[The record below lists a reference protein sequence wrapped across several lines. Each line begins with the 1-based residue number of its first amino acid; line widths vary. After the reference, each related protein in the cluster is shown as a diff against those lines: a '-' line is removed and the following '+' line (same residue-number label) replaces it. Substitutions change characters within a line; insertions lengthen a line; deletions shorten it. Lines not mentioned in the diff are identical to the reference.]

1 MDKPELNQDKGQ
13 GQAGNKPKNKLIDPF
28 GRRIDYVR
36 LSVTDR
42 CNLRCFYCLPKD
54 FKEFEYSDSWLNFEE
69 ITRIIAAFSRLGV
82 GKVRITGGE
91 PLVRKDL
98 PKLVGM
104 ISALP
109 GVTDLSL
116 STNAVLLDKQADAL
130 KRSGISRLNVSL
142 DSLQPERFKEIT
154 KGGKLDKV
162 MLGLMAA
169 KAAGFSPIKINMVA
183 LKGVNDDEYE
193 DMVDFC
199 VKHGF
204 ILRFIEI
211 MPVGGTGR
219 KATDDFENLQLL
231 KKRLQ
236 KQYNLV
242 PSLVSEKGPA
252 RYMEV
257 TGKNSQIG
265 FISPMSQH
273 FCKSCNRVRLNGEG
287 KLLLCLGQKDSFDLR
302 PLVKQGA
309 SDHELES
316 AIRHGIS
323 LKPERHDF
331 NESPE
336 KILRFMSVTGG

>member
-1 MDKPELNQDKGQ
+1 MSLENHSTE
-13 GQAGNKPKNKLIDPF
+13 KLIDPF

-54 FKEFEYSDSWLNFEE
+54 FKDFEHSDSWLSFEE

-98 PKLVGM
+98 PVLVSM

-109 GVTDLSL
+109 GISDLSL
-116 STNAVLLDKQADAL
+116 STNAVLLDKQAVAL
-130 KRSGISRLNVSL
+130 KQSGISRLNVSL
-142 DSLQPERFKEIT
+142 DSLKPERFKEIT
-154 KGGKLDKV
+154 RGGKLDKV
-162 MLGLMAA
+162 LQGLMAA
-169 KAAGFSPIKINMVA
+169 KTAGFSPIKINMVA

-199 VKHGF
+199 IEHGF

-211 MPVGGTGR
+211 MPVGETGR
-219 KATDDFENLQLL
+219 NATGDFDDLQLL

-236 KQYNLV
+236 KKYNLV
-242 PSLVSEKGPA
+242 PSLVKEKGPA
-252 RYMEV
+252 QYMEV
-257 TGKNSQIG
+257 TGKDSQLG
-265 FISPMSQH
+265 FISPMSKH
-273 FCKSCNRVRLNGEG
+273 FCESCNRVRLTGEG
-287 KLLLCLGQKDSFDLR
+287 RLLLCLGQKDSYDLR
-302 PLVKQGA
+302 PLVKEGA
-309 SDHELES
+309 SDQELEA
-316 AIRHGIS
+316 AIRHAIT
-323 LKPERHDF
+323 LKPEKHDF
-331 NESPE
+331 NENPK